1 MKNKKSLFELLA
13 ALEKINDELKP
24 ENMEKTVDRKAK
36 QIFTLEHEA
45 RTQHLI
51 DDALNEFKQAFC

>member
-1 MKNKKSLFELLA
+1 MKNKKSLFELLT

-24 ENMEKTVDRKAK
+24 ENLKRTVDRKAK
-36 QIFTLEHEA
+36 QIFTPEHNA
-45 RTQHLI
+45 RTQRLI